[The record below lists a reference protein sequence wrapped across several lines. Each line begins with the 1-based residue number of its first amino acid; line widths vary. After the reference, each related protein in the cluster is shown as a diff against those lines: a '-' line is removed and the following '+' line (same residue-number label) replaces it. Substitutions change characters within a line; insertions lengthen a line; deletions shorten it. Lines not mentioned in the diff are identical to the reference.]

1 MLQNYLKIAFRN
13 LYRSKS
19 YSAINILGLSL
30 GIACCLLL
38 ALYIA
43 DEVSYD
49 QHHARLDDIYRI
61 NTEFASEHGIDQ
73 QGSVSPAIA
82 MGLWAEIPEI
92 ESATRALNPPGVA
105 QNLIRYGD
113 NMFYESDG
121 YIADS
126 TFFEIFTYAF
136 LEGDQKTSLVEAN
149 SVVLA
154 DHLARKLFGTTS
166 ALDKVININQG
177 GPRADYRVT
186 GVYATDQNSF
196 LKPNFLTSM
205 TSSGWGAYI
214 RTNPNASNEW
224 AGNNFVP
231 SYLRLAPGHDRHV
244 VEAKMNEV
252 LLKHGE
258 ASMKALGLHKTLHL
272 EPIKDIYLKSDVGRS
287 PRITYTYIIAS
298 IAAFILLIAC
308 INFMNLSTAKASKR
322 ATEMGIRKVMGA
334 FRSSL
339 IKQVLGEA
347 LVIVILSILVSM
359 VLVQLSLPYFNQLT
373 GKAIGLNGKSVMFF
387 GLALAAIALASGILA
402 GSYPAF
408 YLSSFQPAQVLKG
421 KTALSHA
428 SGWLRQSLVVFQF
441 VIAIALV
448 CGILIISEQL
458 KYMEEKDLGFDADA
472 RIVLPL
478 RTASAS
484 KAYTSLRQELSRNS
498 SVEAVSGAAYV
509 PGSPIWQDMMYYPS
523 GGSMET
529 AITHRRNDVDAGY
542 LELLDIKLLAG
553 RSFSENIAQDSA
565 KIIINRTSSER
576 LGFEPGDIVGR
587 SIFFDW
593 RGEQRSFEVIGVME
607 DYHQI
612 SLKAEIN
619 PVLFE
624 VPESM
629 DEFQFLIA
637 KVNKE
642 NFTATI
648 GAIEEIWKRTINDTP
663 FEYTFL
669 DENIKRQYD
678 EDRKLGSIIT
688 IFTFIAMAIC
698 CLGLYGLS
706 SYMAERRFKEIG
718 IRKVMGASLSQITGM
733 MSKEFVKLVLVAFA
747 VAVPIAWYAM
757 NQWLEGFAYHVSIN
771 AWVFV
776 YAGSAAL
783 IIALATVSFESL
795 KAASA
800 NPVQS
805 LRNE

>member
-13 LYRSKS
+13 LLRSKS
-19 YSAINILGLSL
+19 YSIINILGLSL

-49 QHHARLDDIYRI
+49 RHHARLDDLYRI
-61 NTEFASEHGIDQ
+61 NTEFASQHGIDL
-73 QGSVSPAIA
+73 QGSVSPPIA

-105 QNLIRYGD
+105 QNLIRHGD

-121 YIADS
+121 YVADS
-126 TFFEIFTYAF
+126 TFFEIFTYEF
-136 LEGDQKTSLVEAN
+136 LEGDQPSSLVEAN

-154 DHLARKLFGTTS
+154 EHLAKKLFGSES
-166 ALDKVININQG
+166 ALDKVISISQG
-177 GPRADYRVT
+177 GSPADYRVT
-186 GVYATDQNSF
+186 GVYATNQNSF
-196 LKPNFLTSM
+196 LKPNFVTSM
-205 TSSGWGAYI
+205 TSSGWGAYL

-231 SYLRLAPGHDRHV
+231 SYLRLAKGHDRLA
-244 VEAKMNEV
+244 VEAKMNQV
-252 LLKHGE
+252 LLKHGAE
-258 ASMKALGLHKTLHL
+258 SMKALGLHKMLRL
-272 EPIKDIYLKSDVGRS
+272 EPIKDIYLKSNVNRS

-298 IAAFILLIAC
+298 IATFILLIAC

-339 IKQVLGEA
+339 IQQVLGEA
-347 LVIVILSILVSM
+347 LVVVIISILVSI
-359 VLVQLSLPYFNQLT
+359 VLVQFFLPYFNQVT
-373 GKAIGLNGKSVMFF
+373 GKSIILNSTSVAYL
-387 GLALAAIALASGILA
+387 GLALAGIALATGILA

-421 KTALSHA
+421 KTVLSHA

-448 CGILIISEQL
+448 CGMLIISEQL
-458 KYMEEKDLGFDADA
+458 QYMEEKDLGFDADA
-472 RIVLPL
+472 RVVVPL
-478 RTASAS
+478 RTSSAR
-484 KAYTSLRQELSRNS
+484 KAYTSLREELSRNS
-498 SVEAVSGAAYV
+498 NIAAVSGAAYV
-509 PGSPIWQDMMYYPS
+509 PGSQIWQDMMYYAS

-529 AITHRRNDVDAGY
+529 AVTHRRNDVDAGY

-553 RSFSENIAQDSA
+553 RSFSENLIQDSA
-565 KIIINRTSSER
+565 RIIINKTSAKR
-576 LGFEPGDIVGR
+576 LGFEPEEIIGT
-587 SIFFDW
+587 SIFYDW
-593 RGEQRSFEVIGVME
+593 RDQHRSFEVIGVME
-607 DYHQI
+607 DYHQV

-624 VPESM
+624 VPESPN
-629 DEFQFLIA
+629 EFQFLVA

-642 NFTATI
+642 NFSSTLAS
-648 GAIEEIWKRTINDTP
+648 IEDVWKRTINDTP

-669 DENIKRQYD
+669 DENLKRQYD
-678 EDRKLGSIIT
+678 EDRKVGSIIT
-688 IFTFIAMAIC
+688 SFTFIAMAIC

-706 SYMAERRFKEIG
+706 SFMAERRFKEIG

-733 MSKEFVKLVLVAFA
+733 MSKEFVKLVLIAFA
-747 VAVPIAWYAM
+747 VAAPLGWWAM
-757 NQWLEGFAYHVSIN
+757 GLWLEGFAYHVPIN
-771 AWVFV
+771 VWIFV
-776 YAGSAAL
+776 YAGAAAL
-783 IIALATVSFESL
+783 LIALATVSFESI

-800 NPVQS
+800 NPVHS
-805 LRNE
+805 LRTE